1 MVARFGLSLLIAST
15 VIGNA
20 SANESPSQRFT
31 KDASQFCFPKLSA
44 DDQVKYYSKL
54 MNVGASYTHGCIG
67 CDQNDNLRAYAD
79 LTGDNLWFRR
89 NYLVHFLSE
98 VQWKKTGYGAAEKIA
113 ILENDARNRP
123 KGLLPAWSLKRDGYT
138 GEWIYD
144 PSRDTAHLTDH
155 DFSKWLQTNTSY
167 GDSISLVGG
176 IEKVTDLSGPRRS
189 ARKGIVYQTF
199 QTKVAQDPNAPR
211 VIDLALD
218 GGRMH
223 DFFAA
228 YVSPEIIVPL
238 QKSKWSNQALRR
250 KAVEEAV
257 KYIKQINP
265 SMIMAI
271 DALFWDSVSHALA
284 YMRESKPRSLI
295 TRTVLNFLALTE
307 KNGVTFNETRRFNVS
322 EDFYKVLEGIS
333 QENQYGP
340 AIPILFGRLANN
352 PLQVFAQKKYEPILA
367 AVFGQYFE
375 TITGLNF
382 AGQLAVWLRRI
393 SYSENPHA
401 QLSAVEPGWTSQHS
415 LGTLASNR
423 IERIGGFYDEE
434 LDTYF
439 SASEVEAAR
448 DAYEEYEKQLN
459 NALTEKGL
467 LVGLSSTKVS
477 QDDATMRTKKQSPL
491 ISSLANWIVM
501 KAIKDLPL
509 FMESLEKGM
518 QYENRGI
525 RAFTALQNNNTH
537 LVNVDKFFENFPYF
551 LKPEI
556 MHPSVF
562 GARQMAGMINKAVCQ
577 SVGAQ

>member
-20 SANESPSQRFT
+20 SANEPSSQRFT

-98 VQWKKTGYGAAEKIA
+98 VQWKKNGYGAAEKIA

-123 KGLLPAWSLKRDGYT
+123 KGLVPAWSLKRDGYT

-176 IEKVTDLSGPRRS
+176 IEKVTDLSVPRRS

-284 YMRESKPRSLI
+284 YMRESKPRSLV

-352 PLQVFAQKKYEPILA
+352 PLQVFAQKQYEPILA

-382 AGQLAVWLRRI
+382 AEQLAVWLRRI
-393 SYSENPHA
+393 SYSKNPNA

-415 LGTLASNR
+415 LGTLASTR

-439 SASEVEAAR
+439 SASDVEAAR

-459 NALTEKGL
+459 NALTEKGIL
-467 LVGLSSTKVS
+467 FGLNATKAE

-577 SVGAQ
+577 SAGAQ